1 MHKSIWVTKT
11 TVEQINSWAHNSLLS
26 HLGIVF
32 TEMTDDSLT
41 ATMPVDH
48 RTKQPL
54 GILHGGASCVLAE
67 TVGNAAANYCVDVNN
82 KTCVGLEINV
92 NHIRAVQ
99 SGIVTGIA
107 KPLHIGRTTQVW
119 EIRIYNEGKQLT
131 AVSRLTV
138 AVLDK

>member
-1 MHKSIWVTKT
+1 
-11 TVEQINSWAHNSLLS
+11 
-26 HLGIVF
+26 
-32 TEMTDDSLT
+32 
-41 ATMPVDH
+41 MPVDH

>member
-1 MHKSIWVTKT
+1 MHKSIWVTPT
-11 TVEQINSWAHNSLLS
+11 TVEEINQWGKNSLLG

-32 TEMTDDSLT
+32 TEMGPDFLT
-41 ATMPVDH
+41 ATMPVAAH
-48 RTKQPL
+48 TKQPL

-67 TVGNAAANYCVDVNN
+67 TVGNAAANYCVDVHK

-92 NHIRAVQ
+92 NHIRSVR
-99 SGIVTGIA
+99 SGLVTAIA
-107 KPLHIGRTTQVW
+107 KPLHLGRTTQVW
-119 EIRIYNEGKQLT
+119 EIRIQNEANQLV